1 MTKVV
6 RYKLQEKPKKKKGPV
21 AKAFTVIG
29 IVIAAIIVIALG
41 YFAYVFISYHR
52 IEDNLVIVPYGT
64 TETESIAAG
73 KELTITSYNIGF
85 GAYSDD
91 YTFFMDGGKES
102 WAFSKEAV
110 YENIDG
116 AMGVIEEQ
124 KPDIALFQE
133 VDYDGTRS
141 YHVDEVALVQDAM
154 WDFGQYAALFAQNYD
169 SPFLMYPITQ
179 PHGANKAGIMTFSKA
194 EMFDGV
200 RRSLPIEEGL
210 SKVLDLD
217 RCYSKVRIQVDNGK
231 QLVIYNMHLSAYTSK
246 AETAETQLSMV
257 VQDMQEEY
265 DKGNYCIAGGDFNR
279 DLLGNSPEIFHTA
292 VLEDNWAQPVNMSLF
307 TDDITLVAPFQEAD
321 MIASCR
327 NPNKPYEEGDFVVT
341 VDGFI
346 VSANVEVTYANVIDA
361 GFRYS
366 DHNPVL
372 MTFKL
377 EK

>member
-1 MTKVV
+1 MAKVV
-6 RYKLQEKPKKKKGPV
+6 RYKLKEEKKKKGPV

-52 IEDNLVIVPYGT
+52 IEDHLVIIPYGT
-64 TETESIAAG
+64 TETESLSVG
-73 KELTITSYNIGF
+73 KEMTITSYNIGF

-154 WDFGQYAALFAQNYD
+154 WELGQYAALFAQNYD

-179 PHGANKAGIMTFSKA
+179 PHGANKAGIMTFSKV
-194 EMFDGV
+194 EMFDGI

-217 RCYSKVRIQVDNGK
+217 RCYSKVRVQVDNGK

-246 AETAETQLSMV
+246 AETAEIQLSMV
-257 VQDMQEEY
+257 IQDMQEEY

-292 VLEDNWAQPVNMSLF
+292 KLEDNWAQPVNMSLF

-327 NPNKPYEEGDFVVT
+327 NPDKPYEVGDFVVT

-361 GFRYS
+361 GFKYS
-366 DHNPVL
+366 DHNPVIMRFVL
-372 MTFKL
+372 K
-377 EK
+377 K

>member
-73 KELTITSYNIGF
+73 KEMTITSYNIGF

-141 YHVDEVALVQDAM
+141 YHVDEVALVQEDM
-154 WDFGQYAALFAQNYD
+154 WELGQYAALFAQNYD

-194 EMFDGV
+194 EMFDGI

-217 RCYSKVRIQVDNGK
+217 RCYSKVRVQVDNGK

-246 AETAETQLSMV
+246 AETAEIQLSMV
-257 VQDMQEEY
+257 IQDMQEEY

-292 VLEDNWAQPVNMSLF
+292 KLEDNWAQPVNMSLF

-327 NPNKPYEEGDFVVT
+327 NPDKPYEEGDFVVT

-361 GFRYS
+361 GFKYS
-366 DHNPVL
+366 DHNPVIMKFIL
-372 MTFKL
+372 K
-377 EK
+377 

>member
-1 MTKVV
+1 MAKVV
-6 RYKLQEKPKKKKGPV
+6 RYKLKEEKKKKGPV

-52 IEDNLVIVPYGT
+52 IEDHLVIVPYGT
-64 TETESIAAG
+64 TETESLSVG
-73 KELTITSYNIGF
+73 KEMTITSYNIGF

-154 WDFGQYAALFAQNYD
+154 WELGQYAALFAQNYD

-194 EMFDGV
+194 EMFDGI

-217 RCYSKVRIQVDNGK
+217 RCYSKVRVQVDNGK

-327 NPNKPYEEGDFVVT
+327 NPDKPYEEGDFVVT

-361 GFRYS
+361 GFKYS
-366 DHNPVL
+366 DHNPVI
-372 MTFKL
+372 MKFKL
-377 EK
+377 K

>member
-6 RYKLQEKPKKKKGPV
+6 RYTMKEKKKKGPV
-21 AKAFTVIG
+21 AKAFTIIG
-29 IVIAAIIVIALG
+29 IVIAAIVVIALA
-41 YFAYVFISYHR
+41 YVAYVFISFHR
-52 IEDNLVIVPYGT
+52 IDDNMVIVPYGT
-64 TETESIAAG
+64 AEQQSLSTG

-102 WAFSKEAV
+102 WAFSKDAV
-110 YENIDG
+110 YTNIGG

-124 KPDIALFQE
+124 NPDIALFQE
-133 VDYDGTRS
+133 VDFNGTRS
-141 YHVDEVALVQDAM
+141 YHVDETVLVQEAM
-154 WDFGQYAALFAQNYD
+154 WKFGKYAALFAQNYD

-194 EMFDGV
+194 EMYNGV

-217 RCYSKVRIQVDNGK
+217 RCYSKVIVKTDNGK
-231 QLVIYNMHLSAYTSK
+231 ELVIYNMHLSAYTAK

-257 VQDMQEEY
+257 IQDMQEEY

-292 VLEDNWAQPVNMSLF
+292 TLADNWAQPVNMSLF
-307 TDDITLVAPFQEAD
+307 TDDITLVAPFQESD

-327 NPNKPYEEGDFVVT
+327 NPDKPYEVGDFVVT

-346 VSANVEVTYANVIDA
+346 VSANVDVTYANVIDA
-361 GFRYS
+361 GFKYS
-366 DHNPVL
+366 DHNPVI
-372 MTFKL
+372 MKFKL
-377 EK
+377 K